1 VRAVEA
7 YALKQI
13 EKVRDAAVT
22 RIEEVEK
29 HAQKLTQEMEHRL
42 AKTLEL
48 QRRAEAKLK

>member
-1 VRAVEA
+1 MEV

-29 HAQKLTQEMEHRL
+29 HAEKLTQEMESRL
-42 AKTLEL
+42 AKALEL